1 MWYTIYS
8 ESIMRAALVSIV
20 VALLLGSVWAK
31 EYFVGELPVS
41 PSVGTEVSTNVPFN
55 VSRNDTMTFTVEMEQ
70 DGVESN
76 NVQVAFGQDLDDDGD
91 LAPDESDLVIGWR
104 RGSCF
109 IEDVGG
115 EARWFDDSAVDI
127 EKRTLKMKV
136 VNDSRFRPRAV
147 SFSSELG
154 DCFSDLGVPE
164 YLFRTNWNLFKVT
177 RRGVESA
184 DEWCLISSSYRSFA
198 IHIR

>member
-1 MWYTIYS
+1 
-8 ESIMRAALVSIV
+8 MRAALVSIV
-20 VALLLGSVWAK
+20 VALLLGSVSAK
-31 EYFVGELPVS
+31 EYFV
-41 PSVGTEVSTNVPFN
+41 
-55 VSRNDTMTFTVEMEQ
+55 
-70 DGVESN
+70 
-76 NVQVAFGQDLDDDGD
+76 
-91 LAPDESDLVIGWR
+91 
-104 RGSCF
+104 
-109 IEDVGG
+109 G

-147 SFSSELG
+147 SISSELG